1 MAETVTALRELVT
14 GDDPKLEKGANA
26 SGAALP
32 LDECL
37 SLVERA
43 VRAAAAAAERDFAAL
58 EALHRRAAAA
68 GGGAGGET
76 AALQAKRLL
85 DDAHERFEE
94 AVERAVLKGGAE
106 QQKQI
111 GHEPSLASAEKQAT
125 RRLATILDV
134 FEACAAERQQAIAA
148 LSDATAASA
157 D

>member
-1 MAETVTALRELVT
+1 MAETVTALRELVK

-43 VRAAAAAAERDFAAL
+43 VRA
-58 EALHRRAAAA
+58 AAAA